1 MIPHVNLDL
10 PWDLSARERRAA
22 DLGAA
27 MAREFAPATAANDR
41 SGRFPLEH
49 YARLHEC
56 GYLRLALPRD
66 YGGDGAGLLEMVL
79 AQEQLAQGDAASA
92 VGVGMLLNVLGRL
105 AEEPLWPEPVFA
117 EVCRAIAR
125 DGGLV
130 NAVVTEPALG
140 SISRGGVPA
149 TMARPVAGGWL
160 VSGHKIFVTAAPA
173 LRFLLVAVQLPPSA
187 TAPHGEVARAIVEA
201 PARGL
206 RIEPAWAD
214 ALAQR
219 SGGSDEA
226 FFDEV
231 FVPAERLVERQP
243 IGAPSVSGG
252 APATA
257 PSAAPPEAP
266 SAAPSANAWWLTLV
280 AVYLG
285 VAQASVSAAADYANH
300 RAPAVL
306 GRPIAEQPHV
316 QQWLGQMQAQVLAA
330 RALLHDVARRWERRP
345 AERPAMGPAI
355 AAAKQFVTNSACS
368 VTELGLR
375 VAGGFSLTRTLPLE
389 RHFRDARGG
398 LFQPPQDDLALG
410 MLGRHALASR
420 AQR

>member
-243 IGAPSVSGG
+243 IGGPSVSGARRRLHPRPHPRKHPRQHPRPTPGGSRLWPCISVWRKRRCLQPPTTPTTARLRFWGGRSRSSRMCSSGSAKCRLRCWPHGHFCTTWQG
-252 APATA
+252 AG
-257 PSAAPPEAP
+257 SAAPPSVPRWDRP
-266 SAAPSANAWWLTLV
+266 SPLRSSSLPTPPAASPN
-280 AVYLG
+280 LG
-285 VAQASVSAAADYANH
+285 
-300 RAPAVL
+300 
-306 GRPIAEQPHV
+306 
-316 QQWLGQMQAQVLAA
+316 
-330 RALLHDVARRWERRP
+330 
-345 AERPAMGPAI
+345 
-355 AAAKQFVTNSACS
+355 
-368 VTELGLR
+368 
-375 VAGGFSLTRTLPLE
+375 
-389 RHFRDARGG
+389 
-398 LFQPPQDDLALG
+398 
-410 MLGRHALASR
+410 
-420 AQR
+420 